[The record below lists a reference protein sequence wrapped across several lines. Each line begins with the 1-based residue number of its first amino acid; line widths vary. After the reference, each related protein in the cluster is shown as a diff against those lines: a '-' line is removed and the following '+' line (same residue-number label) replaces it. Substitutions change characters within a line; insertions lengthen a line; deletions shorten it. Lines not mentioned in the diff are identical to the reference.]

1 MKKLSLL
8 MISVGLVSALSACNG
23 GGVNSTSNPS
33 QTSATQAVSNVST
46 VTPTSLPQVNMNDVK
61 MIFNALAT
69 DAAKTTIDTQT
80 AVNIITGK
88 DSQRLNLLLSLNT
101 SGYESSLQQLQLITP
116 YPLLSNGDKSKYN
129 EALFAAIFLAD
140 VTDSTSGSD
149 GTNQLGAITLA
160 NTQATFAM
168 VSHRF
173 FGGHR
178 LAEQHYIWSVNPG
191 TFTSI
196 LNIKPFIGD
205 DSSISYLNIHQGAV
219 GDCWFLSTLGAL
231 INMRGAQSV
240 LNNIQQNGNSVTVK
254 YTNIHSQDSSITI
267 DIPSDLEV
275 ATGAYS
281 NGSGNWLS
289 IYEQAFGSVLMTG
302 EYNMVY
308 FGSNIPTEG
317 VYSLPTFYDGMVNG
331 SMPIGQYYPAFKFLT
346 GHEVYEFSTDYN
358 ESGDS
363 TFKNIYYNTNQT
375 DINFGSQSLTNTQLV
390 TLIDEAMKEKRIVV
404 LGTPLD
410 THELNPG
417 DDATGAK
424 TLPVDVV
431 GTHAYAV
438 LDHSNGVFKLRNP
451 WGTNFTPNGPDSMAN
466 GYTMKDGVFYVPD
479 SDVFKMFTQVDIEQI
494 PGQDT
499 TPKVVNGQVILQN
512 NQPVFITGTN
522 PLMANFVTSNQS
534 FIQNN
539 FTGGQISSSKLN
551 PSQ

>member
-23 GGVNSTSNPS
+23 GGVNSTTNPS
-33 QTSATQAVSNVST
+33 QTSTTQAVSNVST
-46 VTPTSLPQVNMNDVK
+46 VTSTSLPQVNMNDVK

-69 DAAKTTIDTQT
+69 DTAKTTIDTQT

-88 DSQRLNLLLSLNT
+88 DPEKLNILLNLNT
-101 SGYESSLQQLQLITP
+101 TGYESSLQQLQLISP

-178 LAEQHYIWSVNPG
+178 LSEQHYTWSVNPG

-205 DSSISYLNIHQGAV
+205 DSSVSYLNIHQGAV

-231 INMRGAQSV
+231 INMRGAQSI
-240 LNNIQQNGNSVTVK
+240 LNNVQQNGNSVTVK

-267 DIPSDLEV
+267 DVPSDLEV

-281 NGSGNWLS
+281 NGSGNWLNV
-289 IYEQAFGSVLMTG
+289 YEQAFGSVLMTG
-302 EYNMVY
+302 EYSMVY

-331 SMPIGQYYPAFKFLT
+331 NMPIGQYYPAFKFLT

-358 ESGDS
+358 ESGDN
-363 TFKNIYYNTNQT
+363 TFKNIYYNTDQT

-390 TLIDEAMKEKRIVV
+390 TLIDQAIKEKRVVV

-451 WGTNFTPNGPDSMAN
+451 WGTNFTPSGPDSMAN

-499 TPKVVNGQVILQN
+499 TPKVVNGQVVLQN